1 MLITI
6 EPHKAGQKPSTSNP
20 VRITPADQSKKA
32 FITTEN
38 KPNVI
43 INKGNEKNC
52 RIGFMIVLRKP
63 IINAAI
69 KAQRKLLTLIPG
81 ISAAVKYTA
90 NADDSHLIREV
101 IKIIP

>member
-20 VRITPADQSKKA
+20 LRIAPADHSKKA
-32 FITTEN
+32 FITNEN
-38 KPNVI
+38 KPKVI

-63 IINAAI
+63 MINAAI
-69 KAQRKLLTLIPG
+69 NAHIKLLTLIPG
-81 ISAAVKYTA
+81 ISAAVKYTD
-90 NADDSHLIREV
+90 NADDNHLTSEV
-101 IKIIP
+101 IILFP

>member
-6 EPHKAGQKPSTSNP
+6 EPHTAGQKPSTSNP
-20 VRITPADQSKKA
+20 VRIAPADHSKKA

-38 KPNVI
+38 KPKVI

-52 RIGFMIVLRKP
+52 SIGFMIVLRKP
-63 IINAAI
+63 IINAVI
-69 KAQRKLLTLIPG
+69 KAQIKLLTLIPG

-90 NADDSHLIREV
+90 NADDSHLISEDIV
-101 IKIIP
+101 IIP